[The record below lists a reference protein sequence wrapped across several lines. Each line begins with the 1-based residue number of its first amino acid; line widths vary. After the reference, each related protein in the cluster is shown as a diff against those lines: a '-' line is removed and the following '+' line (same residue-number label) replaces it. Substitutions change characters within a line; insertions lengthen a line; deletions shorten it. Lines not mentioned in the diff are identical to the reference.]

1 MKKELLFIIDSLA
14 CGGAEKSLVSLLPL
28 IDFSKYDVDLLIL
41 DAQRDKHKGV
51 FEKYVPAEV
60 NVLDYHLFGKT
71 VFEKIR
77 KFFFHARLSPQ
88 LRLNHRRHG
97 SEIYWRSAHF
107 DHKCL
112 KKHYDVGI
120 AYQQGIP
127 TFFLA
132 EKVWANKK
140 LAWINVNIFA
150 DGYDIEYC
158 NRFYKKMDGII
169 AVSNELYSLLGKELP
184 WMKDRLRCVYD
195 IVNQDVIRDMA
206 KFASTE
212 MDCNKSTIKIVT
224 VGRLV
229 DQKNYLLAC
238 ESAKILADRGFA
250 FKWYFV
256 GEGVMRKSIEK
267 RIHELCLQQ
276 KVFLLGFKE
285 NPYPYM
291 SQADIYV
298 QTSSYEGFCLTL
310 AEARIL
316 HRPIVST
323 NFDVVHD
330 QIIDRENGLI
340 ADITPESVAD
350 KIQELIE
357 NESLRNKII
366 QNLKKENNTTST
378 TEIQKFYSIIEN

>member
-77 KFFFHARLSPQ
+77 KFFLHARLSPQ

-132 EKVWANKK
+132 EKVRANKK

-158 NRFYKKMDGII
+158 NRFYKKMDGVI

-206 KFASTE
+206 KLASKE
-212 MDCNKSTIKIVT
+212 IDCNKNTIKLVT

-256 GEGVMRKSIEK
+256 GEGVMRKSIEN
-267 RIHELCLQQ
+267 RINELGLQQ

-340 ADITPESVAD
+340 AEIAPESVAD

-357 NESLRNKII
+357 NESLRKKII

>member
-1 MKKELLFIIDSLA
+1 MWVLLTNRES
-14 CGGAEKSLVSLLPL
+14 
-28 IDFSKYDVDLLIL
+28 
-41 DAQRDKHKGV
+41 
-51 FEKYVPAEV
+51 
-60 NVLDYHLFGKT
+60 
-71 VFEKIR
+71 
-77 KFFFHARLSPQ
+77 
-88 LRLNHRRHG
+88 
-97 SEIYWRSAHF
+97 
-107 DHKCL
+107 
-112 KKHYDVGI
+112 
-120 AYQQGIP
+120 P

-132 EKVWANKK
+132 EKVRANKK

-158 NRFYKKMDGII
+158 NRFYQKMDRVI

-184 WMKDRLRCVYD
+184 WMKDRLRSVYD

-206 KFASTE
+206 KLASKE
-212 MDCNKSTIKIVT
+212 IDCNKSTIKLVT

-238 ESAKILADRGFA
+238 ESAKILADRRGFA

-256 GEGVMRKSIEK
+256 GEGVMRKSIEN
-267 RIHELCLQQ
+267 RINELGLQQ

-340 ADITPESVAD
+340 AEIAPESVAD

>member
-71 VFEKIR
+71 IFEKIR
-77 KFFFHARLSPQ
+77 KFFLHARLSPQ
-88 LRLNHRRHG
+88 LKLNHRRHG

-132 EKVWANKK
+132 EKVKANKK

-158 NRFYKKMDGII
+158 NRFYKKMDGVV

-184 WMKDRLRCVYD
+184 WMKGRLRCIYD

-206 KFASTE
+206 KLASTE
-212 MDCNKSTIKIVT
+212 IDCNKSTIKIVT

-256 GEGVMRKSIEK
+256 GEGVMRKSIEN
-267 RIHELCLQQ
+267 RINELGLQQ

-316 HRPIVST
+316 YRPIVST

-340 ADITPESVAD
+340 ADIAPESVAD

>member
-1 MKKELLFIIDSLA
+1 MRHIHKTYPKE
-14 CGGAEKSLVSLLPL
+14 
-28 IDFSKYDVDLLIL
+28 YDV
-41 DAQRDKHKGV
+41 A
-51 FEKYVPAEV
+51 
-60 NVLDYHLFGKT
+60 
-71 VFEKIR
+71 
-77 KFFFHARLSPQ
+77 
-88 LRLNHRRHG
+88 
-97 SEIYWRSAHF
+97 
-107 DHKCL
+107 
-112 KKHYDVGI
+112 I
-120 AYQQGIP
+120 AYQQGVP
-127 TFFLA
+127 TFYLA
-132 EKVWANKK
+132 EKVRANKK

-158 NRFYKKMDGII
+158 NRFYKKMDGVI

-195 IVNQDVIRDMA
+195 IVNQDIIRDMA
-206 KFASTE
+206 KLASTE
-212 MDCNKSTIKIVT
+212 IDCNKSTIKIVT

-238 ESAKILADRGFA
+238 ESAKILADRGIA

-256 GEGVMRKSIEK
+256 GEGIMRKSIEN
-267 RIHELCLQQ
+267 RINELGLQQ

-330 QIIDRENGLI
+330 QIIDGENGLI
-340 ADITPESVAD
+340 ADIAPESVAD

>member
-1 MKKELLFIIDSLA
+1 MWVLLTNRES
-14 CGGAEKSLVSLLPL
+14 
-28 IDFSKYDVDLLIL
+28 
-41 DAQRDKHKGV
+41 
-51 FEKYVPAEV
+51 
-60 NVLDYHLFGKT
+60 
-71 VFEKIR
+71 
-77 KFFFHARLSPQ
+77 
-88 LRLNHRRHG
+88 
-97 SEIYWRSAHF
+97 
-107 DHKCL
+107 
-112 KKHYDVGI
+112 
-120 AYQQGIP
+120 P

-132 EKVWANKK
+132 EKVRANKK

-158 NRFYKKMDGII
+158 NRFYQKMDRVI

-184 WMKDRLRCVYD
+184 WMKDRLRSVYD
-195 IVNQDVIRDMA
+195 IVIQDVIRDMA
-206 KFASTE
+206 KLASKE
-212 MDCNKSTIKIVT
+212 IDCNKSTIKLVT

-238 ESAKILADRGFA
+238 ESAKILADRRGFA

-256 GEGVMRKSIEK
+256 GEGVMRKSIEN
-267 RIHELCLQQ
+267 RINELGLQQ

-340 ADITPESVAD
+340 AEIAPESVAD

>member
-1 MKKELLFIIDSLA
+1 MKKQLLFIIDSLD

-28 IDFSKYDVDLLIL
+28 IDYDQYDVDLMLF
-41 DAQRDKHKGV
+41 DRGGV
-51 FEKYVPAEV
+51 FENYVPEKV
-60 NVLDYHLFGKT
+60 NLIDYKYQILYPYTIKGQ
-71 VFEKIR
+71 IR
-77 KFFFHARLSPQ
+77 KFFCFSLLSPQ
-88 LRLNHRRHG
+88 LRFIKKRHG
-97 SEIYWRSAHF
+97 AEIHWRTMRHI
-107 DHKCL
+107 HKTYP
-112 KKHYDVGI
+112 KEYDVAI
-120 AYQQGIP
+120 AYQQGVP

-132 EKVWANKK
+132 EKVSANKK

-158 NRFYKKMDGII
+158 NRFYKKMDGVI

-195 IVNQDVIRDMA
+195 IVNQDIIRDMA
-206 KFASTE
+206 KLASTE
-212 MDCNKSTIKIVT
+212 IDCNKSTIKIVT

-256 GEGVMRKSIEK
+256 GEGIMRKSIEN
-267 RIHELCLQQ
+267 RINELGLQQ

-330 QIIDRENGLI
+330 QIIDGENGLI
-340 ADITPESVAD
+340 ADIAPESVAD